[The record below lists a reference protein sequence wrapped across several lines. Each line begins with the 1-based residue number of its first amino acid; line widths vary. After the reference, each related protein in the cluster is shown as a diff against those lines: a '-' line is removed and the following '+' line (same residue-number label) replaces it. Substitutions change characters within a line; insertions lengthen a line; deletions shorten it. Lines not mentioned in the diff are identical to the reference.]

1 MFVRIKTTPNSPR
14 KSVQIVA
21 SLRKGDKVT
30 QKIVRYVGIAM
41 DDAELVQ
48 LTQLAE
54 VIKAKMEDE
63 ATPSLFSADQLS
75 KLNKNAQETERLK
88 VLNEEGKHF
97 QVDLRD
103 LEEEDRVVEGIHE
116 VYGALYEQL
125 GLSEVFEVRT
135 KRSAELFR
143 EIVLARVARPLSKLG
158 TVNYLER
165 QFAQQLDVNAIYRM
179 MDQLDERRIHK
190 LKAQIYK
197 ETRSLFAQKLDVL
210 FFDVTTLYYESFE
223 EDGFR
228 NKGYS
233 KDMKFNQPQVVLA
246 LMVTK
251 EGLPVGYEVFPG
263 DTYEGHTFIPC
274 LKELKEKYG
283 VNRVI
288 FVADSGMCN
297 KANLDHLEAEGFEY
311 IIGARLKG
319 QTQQVTDQIL
329 SDQYLQI
336 NSNEAIQEIAH
347 HKGRLIV
354 HYAKDRARKNAGD
367 RRRAIEK
374 LRHKLN
380 TKSAEKPG
388 EKSQERSEGK
398 SEGKGLRAIDLLS
411 NYGYKKYLKEA
422 TPSKFVLDEAK
433 ILEDAK
439 WDGLL
444 GVISNAKD
452 LDPLALIRQYQQLW
466 TIEDAFRIHKHQLA
480 IRPVYHFKKERIK
493 AHIAICFAAFTLMM
507 HLRHRIKLQQAEMS
521 INEVREELLC
531 VQSSIYYHKKTKIR
545 YRMPG
550 KLSDRAKKIYKEMGI
565 NRFMTPRII
574 SA

>member
-30 QKIVRYVGIAM
+30 QKIVRYIGIAM
-41 DDAELVQ
+41 DDAELIQ

-63 ATPSLFSADQLS
+63 ATPSLFSADELD
-75 KLNKNAQETERLK
+75 KLNRNAQEEQRIK
-88 VLNEEGKHF
+88 VLNEKGEHF

-103 LEEEDRVVEGIHE
+103 LEEEDRVVEGIHD
-116 VYGALYEQL
+116 VYGTLYEQL
-125 GLSEVFEVRT
+125 GLSEIFEVRT
-135 KRSAELFR
+135 KRSEELFR
-143 EIVLARVARPLSKLG
+143 ETVLARVARPLSKLG
-158 TVNYLER
+158 TVAYLER
-165 QFAQQLDVNAIYRM
+165 QFAQRLNVNAIYRM

-197 ETRSLFAQKLDVL
+197 ETTSLFAQKLDVL

-274 LKELKEKYG
+274 LKELKERYG

-297 KANLDHLEAEGFEY
+297 QANLDHLEAEGFDY
-311 IIGARLKG
+311 IVGARLKG
-319 QTQQVTDQIL
+319 QTQQVTGQIL
-329 SDQYLQI
+329 SAQYVQI
-336 NSNEAIQEIAH
+336 NSQEAIQEIAH
-347 HKGRLIV
+347 PKGRLIV

-367 RRRAIEK
+367 RKRAIEK

-380 TKSAEKPG
+380 AKSKDKSADKSGKKSAEK
-388 EKSQERSEGK
+388 
-398 SEGKGLRAIDLLS
+398 GLRATDLLS
-411 NYGYKKYLKEA
+411 NYGYKKYLKES
-422 TPSKFVLDEAK
+422 TPSTFVLDEAK
-433 ILEDAK
+433 IQEDAK

-452 LDPLALIRQYQQLW
+452 LSPIALIRHYQQLW

-531 VQSSIYYHKKTKIR
+531 VQSSIYYHKKSKLR

-550 KLSDRAKKIYKEMGI
+550 KLSSEAKKIYKVMGI
-565 NRFMTPRII
+565 TRYMTPRII